1 MQDWDEAGGLDSSP
15 SLGRTNTSQ
24 LARFRRASLLAA
36 ELAEDERPTSYATSP
51 SGLKVVGIA
60 ALKRQSVSIN
70 AAQAASTE
78 AAETAAIRPRVKRS
92 ESAFTSL
99 RKASMAAVQSLNPL
113 ADRPLLNAA
122 FDALEEEPAV
132 AAPLDPPLPATAIE
146 ARRRRGT
153 AEYAPLPAPE
163 AVAADESD
171 FFSGG
176 WLATILPS
184 SLTPATPKR
193 EPDVVATLRQVGL
206 LRSTDLPARI
216 RRRAGSC
223 HVIRRAARCSRIRRG
238 LACGSSKEASRC
250 SSTWLCRTGAPRC
263 PVDAPRRCNS
273 HRGLLE
279 TRASLVANGTQCA

>member
-51 SGLKVVGIA
+51 SGLKRPSVVGIA

-70 AAQAASTE
+70 AAQAAE
-78 AAETAAIRPRVKRS
+78 AAETAAIQPRVKRS
-92 ESAFTSL
+92 ESAFAAL
-99 RKASMAAVQSLNPL
+99 RRASMAAVQSLNPL

-146 ARRRRGT
+146 ARHRRGT

-163 AVAADESD
+163 AVAADEPD

-193 EPDVVATLRQVGL
+193 EPDVVATLRQVRP
-206 LRSTDLPARI
+206 LRSSDLPARI
-216 RRRAGSC
+216 PRRAGSC

-238 LACGSSKEASRC
+238 LACGSSKEA
-250 SSTWLCRTGAPRC
+250 
-263 PVDAPRRCNS
+263 
-273 HRGLLE
+273 
-279 TRASLVANGTQCA
+279 